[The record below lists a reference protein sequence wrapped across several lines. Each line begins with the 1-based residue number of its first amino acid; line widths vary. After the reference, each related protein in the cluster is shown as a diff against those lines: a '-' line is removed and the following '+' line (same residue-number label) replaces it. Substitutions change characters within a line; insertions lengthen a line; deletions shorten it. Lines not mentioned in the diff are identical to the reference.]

1 MEKYTFEN
9 LKSIEGQPLEIKS
22 PDYQA
27 SLQISEVTY
36 SPTNNEHWEGY
47 IVYLKN
53 TDTSNV
59 PKQGN
64 YMVSHP
70 ELGSVELFMCPNS
83 PSEIEII
90 FSRKKVLNEP

>member
-59 PKQGN
+59 PEQGN

-70 ELGSVELFMCPNS
+70 ELGSV
-83 PSEIEII
+83 
-90 FSRKKVLNEP
+90 